1 MCEEIVIPAPDCWE
15 RLLHWPS
22 SRKKGSM
29 FWELENGLGRN
40 IACELGWL
48 AGSVLSLFFP
58 RKCALCG
65 KPLPYGMMHLCG
77 DCLWEMPFAFI
88 KTPPQ
93 SAQQCFWGRVQV
105 NQVWPLFV
113 YQGRYK
119 ELVHNIKYC
128 NDVSLGLYL
137 GEMLGRRIFNSMA
150 LNASF
155 SCGAGCTQD
164 STDLPAACQSAS
176 CPSTSTQVNLHSA
189 GAMECATSVNRFIDF
204 VIPVPLHWRRRL
216 KRGYNQS
223 GVIARGI
230 CRGYNLAA
238 EDKASEYNSTVRDCE
253 RGEKSLCGRIIIPEC
268 KVLSQVLYRKSATRT
283 QTRKDR
289 AERWLNV
296 RDAFGARATE
306 KNRRLLEGKHVL
318 LVDDVL
324 TTGAT
329 LDACATV
336 LLAHFNCSI
345 SIATLGYVQ

>member
-1 MCEEIVIPAPDCWE
+1 MLGKIATLAVM
-15 RLLHWPS
+15 L
-22 SRKKGSM
+22 KGSD
-29 FWELENGLGRN
+29 
-40 IACELGWL
+40 IVWL

-58 RKCALCG
+58 RKCVLCG
-65 KPLPYGMMHLCG
+65 KPLPYGMTQLCG
-77 DCLWEMPFAFI
+77 DCLWEMPFAFM

-93 SAQQCFWGRVQV
+93 AAQQCFWGRVQV
-105 NQVWPLFV
+105 NKVWPLFI

-128 NDVSLGLYL
+128 NNVSLGLYL

-150 LNASF
+150 FNASF
-155 SCGAGCTQD
+155 SSG
-164 STDLPAACQSAS
+164 AS
-176 CPSTSTQVNLHSA
+176 CAQNV
-189 GAMECATSVNRFIDF
+189 DF

-223 GVIARGI
+223 EVIARGI
-230 CRGYNLAA
+230 CRGWNAA
-238 EDKASEYNSTVRDCE
+238 AVAADASLSVRN
-253 RGEKSLCGRIIIPEC
+253 GGVVKKC

-289 AERWLNV
+289 TERWLNV
-296 RDAFGARATE
+296 RDAFGARDPE
-306 KNRRLLEGKHVL
+306 RNRALLEGRHVL

-336 LLAHFNCSI
+336 LLQHFNCSI

>member
-1 MCEEIVIPAPDCWE
+1 
-15 RLLHWPS
+15 
-22 SRKKGSM
+22 
-29 FWELENGLGRN
+29 
-40 IACELGWL
+40 
-48 AGSVLSLFFP
+48 
-58 RKCALCG
+58 
-65 KPLPYGMMHLCG
+65 
-77 DCLWEMPFAFI
+77 
-88 KTPPQ
+88 
-93 SAQQCFWGRVQV
+93 
-105 NQVWPLFV
+105 
-113 YQGRYK
+113 
-119 ELVHNIKYC
+119 
-128 NDVSLGLYL
+128 
-137 GEMLGRRIFNSMA
+137 MLGRRIFNSIA

-176 CPSTSTQVNLHSA
+176 CPSTSTQANLHSA

-216 KRGYNQS
+216 RRGYNQS
-223 GVIARGI
+223 EVIARGI
-230 CRGYNLAA
+230 CRGWNAA
-238 EDKASEYNSTVRDCE
+238 AVAADASLS
-253 RGEKSLCGRIIIPEC
+253 GRNGGVVKEC

-296 RDAFGARATE
+296 RDAFGARDSE
-306 KNRRLLEGKHVL
+306 RNRALLEGRHVL

-336 LLAHFNCSI
+336 LLQHFNCSI

>member
-1 MCEEIVIPAPDCWE
+1 MLGKIATLAVM
-15 RLLHWPS
+15 L
-22 SRKKGSM
+22 KGSD
-29 FWELENGLGRN
+29 
-40 IACELGWL
+40 IVWL

-58 RKCALCG
+58 RKCVLCG
-65 KPLPYGMMHLCG
+65 KPLPYGMTQLCG
-77 DCLWEMPFAFI
+77 DCLWGMPFAFM

-93 SAQQCFWGRVQV
+93 AAQQCFWGRVQV
-105 NQVWPLFV
+105 NQVWPLFI

-128 NDVSLGLYL
+128 NNVSLGLYL
-137 GEMLGRRIFNSMA
+137 GEMLGRRIFNSMEF
-150 LNASF
+150 NASF
-155 SCGAGCTQD
+155 SSGASCLQD
-164 STDLPAACQSAS
+164 STYLSAACQSVSCSRAGTQAS
-176 CPSTSTQVNLHSA
+176 LRSA
-189 GAMECATSVNRFIDF
+189 GAVECASSVNKFIDF

-223 GVIARGI
+223 EVIARGI

-238 EDKASEYNSTVRDCE
+238 KDIASECDSAARDCE
-253 RGEKSLCGRIIIPEC
+253 GGGKLSCGRIIIPEC

-296 RDAFGARATE
+296 RDAFGARDSE
-306 KNRRLLEGKHVL
+306 RNRALLEGKHVL

-336 LLAHFNCSI
+336 LLQHFNCSI

>member
-1 MCEEIVIPAPDCWE
+1 M
-15 RLLHWPS
+15 
-22 SRKKGSM
+22 
-29 FWELENGLGRN
+29 
-40 IACELGWL
+40 
-48 AGSVLSLFFP
+48 
-58 RKCALCG
+58 
-65 KPLPYGMMHLCG
+65 
-77 DCLWEMPFAFI
+77 
-88 KTPPQ
+88 
-93 SAQQCFWGRVQV
+93 

-176 CPSTSTQVNLHSA
+176 CPSAGTQVNLHSA
-189 GAMECATSVNRFIDF
+189 GAVECATSVNRFIDF

-223 GVIARGI
+223 EVIARGI

-253 RGEKSLCGRIIIPEC
+253 GGEKSLCGRIIIPEC

-289 AERWLNV
+289 TERWLNV
-296 RDAFGARATE
+296 RDAFGAKDSERNRA
-306 KNRRLLEGKHVL
+306 LLEGKHVL

-336 LLAHFNCSI
+336 LLQHFNCSI

>member
-1 MCEEIVIPAPDCWE
+1 MLGKIATLAVM
-15 RLLHWPS
+15 L
-22 SRKKGSM
+22 KGSD
-29 FWELENGLGRN
+29 
-40 IACELGWL
+40 IVWL

-58 RKCALCG
+58 RKCVLCG
-65 KPLPYGMMHLCG
+65 KPLPYGMTQLCG
-77 DCLWEMPFAFI
+77 DCLWEMPFAFM

-93 SAQQCFWGRVQV
+93 AAQQCFWGRVKV
-105 NQVWPLFV
+105 NQVWPLFI

-128 NDVSLGLYL
+128 NNVSLGLYL

-150 LNASF
+150 FNASF
-155 SCGAGCTQD
+155 SSGASCLQD
-164 STDLPAACQSAS
+164 STDLSAACQSVSCSRADTQAS
-176 CPSTSTQVNLHSA
+176 LRSA
-189 GAMECATSVNRFIDF
+189 GAVECASSVDKFIDF

-223 GVIARGI
+223 EVIARGI
-230 CRGYNLAA
+230 CRGWNAA
-238 EDKASEYNSTVRDCE
+238 AVAADASLS
-253 RGEKSLCGRIIIPEC
+253 GRNGGVVKKC

-296 RDAFGARATE
+296 RDAFGARDSE
-306 KNRRLLEGKHVL
+306 RNRALLEGRHVL

-336 LLAHFNCSI
+336 LLQHFNCSI